1 MLDRTSLFAGM
12 GLGGALVLSG
22 LALGGL
28 SQPGPEEPA
37 PVIEAP
43 PEDVSLGVVTAREL
57 RVVDKDGKI
66 GARLYMHP
74 GDVEG
79 FVTLDMYDD
88 DGELA
93 NRIWVNNRGHGYGFY
108 DMVRFQEAQIVNRK
122 NELMGRVHSMEDHG
136 EVSLYNFREQI
147 VARLGAS
154 FRGGGV
160 FELRHNNV
168 PEVQAM
174 ATPLGGQVNT
184 RLPNARRLTVIEAE
198 QKGGVMRFLDR
209 ETGKEYYRVPPAQ
222 QPTEGSSE
230 PAKTPGANQHNPPP
244 DEPNERE

>member
-1 MLDRTSLFAGM
+1 M

-28 SQPGPEEPA
+28 SQPGPDEPA

-57 RVVDKDGKI
+57 RVVDENGRI
-66 GARLYMHP
+66 GARLYMRP
-74 GDVEG
+74 SDVEG

-93 NRIWVNNRGHGYGFY
+93 NRIWVNNRDHGYGFF

-168 PEVQAM
+168 PEVLSM
-174 ATPLGGQVNT
+174 ATPLGGQITT
-184 RLPNARRLTVIEAE
+184 RLPNARRLTVIEAD
-198 QKGGVMRFLDR
+198 QQGGVMRFLDR
-209 ETGKEYYRVPPAQ
+209 ENGQEIHRVPPAPR
-222 QPTEGSSE
+222 PTE
-230 PAKTPGANQHNPPP
+230 PAEHPQEAAPP
-244 DEPNERE
+244 DEDA